1 MSDTSKVEGSFRV
14 ALQSISIERQDRQ
27 PEDDFKTWGQV
38 VVLTRGRPSAR
49 FWYAGADSDANL
61 GKTSVTP
68 GNEAAAYNFVRSSKP
83 FPLDVAT
90 LSDLC
95 SSQVQVRCRERRKA
109 PPKAKRLFSRPHKPA
124 IPTISST

>member
-1 MSDTSKVEGSFRV
+1 MSTSEGTFRV
-14 ALQSISIERQDRQ
+14 NLQSISVERQDRQ

-95 SSQVQVRCRERRKA
+95 SSQVQVRCRATRGRR
-109 PPKAKRLFSRPHKPA
+109 PRSRRVQNDGSQSCSDG
-124 IPTISST
+124 TTS